1 MRWSRVAD
9 YCFCALNVSAS
20 RPKRKVCKF
29 VLFPRENFSNNFL
42 AKFLFGVET
51 DCSLKRMNVV
61 HPSSQSNVWEPG
73 ENPGRLRHC
82 NGYKFPGATET
93 NREGG
98 KAV

>member
-1 MRWSRVAD
+1 VLIIIFYAED
-9 YCFCALNVSAS
+9 YVEAFGGAQAWNS
-20 RPKRKVCKF
+20 KF
-29 VLFPRENFSNNFL
+29 PAQRFFL
-42 AKFLFGVET
+42 AKKIFGVET

-82 NGYKFPGATET
+82 NGYKFPRATEA